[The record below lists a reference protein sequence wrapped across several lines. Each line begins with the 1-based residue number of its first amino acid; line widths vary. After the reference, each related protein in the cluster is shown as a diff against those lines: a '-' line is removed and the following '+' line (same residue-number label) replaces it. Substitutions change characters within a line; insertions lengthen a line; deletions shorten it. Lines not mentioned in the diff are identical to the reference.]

1 VRAERET
8 MSSKQKQKHPLIPPS
23 EATRTTRPHH
33 NDVLCGRGGTIN
45 DHPGN
50 KQYRMMVDNKKR
62 VYLSARFKRE
72 KRLIATGIVEQIRNL
87 NPPGRFLMREG
98 KNSSTWFDIGD
109 VKAREKV
116 SQALRENALAV
127 RKEME
132 AEYAEK
138 KKREAREEAI
148 AAGKDPEEAVRLFMK
163 NLDSGK
169 KGSKKPLLPGKPIHA
184 PAPRDR
190 RQPEKV
196 ASAPAVPMPAPSTSM
211 PSIPSV
217 HFPLPAPRAPYP
229 AGYFMPSV
237 GYDQPQRIN
246 ADAAAPQHAPA
257 IIMPRPTDM
266 NDMRS
271 SMAPIPR
278 KIGVRQ
284 SRDHSPPNDRHV
296 QFQSTIS
303 NDIPSV
309 IDSRDGAPRT
319 ADMTSSNTQDHNVHG
334 HQHHTEPTSPST
346 SYAAMSF
353 LSGDTSVKT
362 SDSLS
367 YYLRGIEDEIS
378 GDVGQE
384 VELVA
389 HAPMHEDS
397 ASRASGSQRSRHV
410 RSRRD
415 TPPRHGSTIS
425 IGSYGG
431 GSSSSRRRRKRP
443 GNRVPS
449 NSGQVQIDFN
459 MSAVRS
465 EGATAA
471 SVDVAAPTCGAFM
484 PMLSPIQKR
493 SANQVGSQSQQ
504 QVTAPLSPN
513 TLDLDKMSLCGTE
526 NNSQSGQPISGA
538 DLLNVFDEDNQISV
552 GKSNLMDM
560 MSIGSQ
566 PSTGSSFGPANNS
579 LQDSMMSPTSQQMMM
594 GLNPSSV
601 FGEESVAKFAADMS
615 FASGTMSKT
624 SQHSSSSSNK
634 TGSRGSNKSQRSVSP
649 ASIDKNDK
657 THPLNQHQAM
667 TSSGPPF
674 RWDGTPYE

>member
-1 VRAERET
+1 
-8 MSSKQKQKHPLIPPS
+8 MSSKHPKHPLIPPS
-23 EATRTTRPHH
+23 EATRTSRPHH

-50 KQYRMMVDNKKR
+50 KQYRKMVDNKKR

-87 NPPGRFLMREG
+87 NPPGRFLMKEG
-98 KNSSTWFDIGD
+98 KDSSTWFDIGD

-148 AAGKDPEEAVRLFMK
+148 AAGKDPDEAVRLFMK

-184 PAPRDR
+184 PAPREK
-190 RQPEKV
+190 RQPEKI
-196 ASAPAVPMPAPSTSM
+196 ASAPATSMSASSSSM

-217 HFPLPAPRAPYP
+217 HFPLAAPRAPYP
-229 AGYFMPSV
+229 GYSLPSV
-237 GYDQPQRIN
+237 GYDQSRGMN
-246 ADAAAPQHAPA
+246 ADAAIPLHTPA

-271 SMAPIPR
+271 SMAPIPI
-278 KIGVRQ
+278 KQ
-284 SRDHSPPNDRHV
+284 SRDNSPSDRHV

-309 IDSRDGAPRT
+309 IDSRYGAPRT
-319 ADMTSSNTQDHNVHG
+319 ADMTSSSTRDNSVHG
-334 HQHHTEPTSPST
+334 HQTEPTSPT
-346 SYAAMSF
+346 ISYAAMSF
-353 LSGDTSVKT
+353 LSGDMSVKT

-367 YYLRGIEDEIS
+367 HYLRGIEDEIS

-415 TPPRHGSTIS
+415 APPRHGSTT
-425 IGSYGG
+425 GSYGL
-431 GSSSSRRRRKRP
+431 GSSSSRRRKKRA

-459 MSAVRS
+459 MSAVRN

-471 SVDVAAPTCGAFM
+471 NDNVAVPTCGAFM

-493 SANQVGSQSQQ
+493 SSQSQQ
-504 QVTAPLSPN
+504 QQVTTPLSPN

-538 DLLNVFDEDNQISV
+538 DLMNVFDDDNQISV
-552 GKSNLMDM
+552 GQSNLMDM
-560 MSIGSQ
+560 MSIGSH
-566 PSTGSSFGPANNS
+566 PSSGSSFAPANNS
-579 LQDSMMSPTSQQMMM
+579 LQDSLISPTSQQMMM
-594 GLNPSSV
+594 GINPGSV
-601 FGEESVAKFAADMS
+601 FGEESVAGANFAGAADMS

-657 THPLNQHQAM
+657 NDPVNQQRAM

-674 RWDGTPYE
+674 RWDGTPNFE